1 MPNNFDNIPPIKNIF
16 RIELFVYSCTSYF
29 FKFYSKAA
37 HYYWLIDISLIRK
50 TTVHLKQKFQLIWK
64 YNGTEFGS
72 VLKKLGERGG
82 GFKG

>member
-1 MPNNFDNIPPIKNIF
+1 MF
-16 RIELFVYSCTSYF
+16 RIELYIYLCIPDF

-37 HYYWLIDISLIRK
+37 HYWLIDISHIRK
-50 TTVHLKQKFQLIWK
+50 TTVHLKQKFQLIWE

-72 VLKKLGERGG
+72 VLKKLGEGIG